1 MTDENRRDVPTMS
14 IDGGLAALHGA
25 ASRREFLRVVGI
37 GAAITLLPGFA
48 GACGSDSVTGPS
60 NEIAGSGEP
69 LLIDFEAGDA
79 AILQLASVMEQI
91 EADFY
96 SRAIAAFAT
105 SNITA
110 AEQAVLTE
118 IRDHELA
125 HRAYLD
131 GTLGSDAARTAT
143 PTFRGVD
150 FTDRVAVLTAARTIE
165 DLGIAMYN
173 GAAQYLTGP
182 DALLAVAKIVSVEG
196 RHSSAI
202 RDLQEPK
209 TAAFSPTAADDV
221 WRPAKAAVTVQ
232 SYLVDKLGFAN
243 IPKTFIEGPNG
254 QG

>member
-1 MTDENRRDVPTMS
+1 MS
-14 IDGGLAALHGA
+14 IDGVLAGSHGA
-25 ASRREFLRVVGI
+25 RSRREFLRVI
-37 GAAITLLPGFA
+37 GLGATIALLPGFA
-48 GACGSDSVTGPS
+48 AACGSDSVTGPS

-69 LLIDFEAGDA
+69 LLIDFESGDA

-96 SRAIAAFAT
+96 SRAVAAFAT

-131 GTLGSDAARTAT
+131 GTLGADAARTAT
-143 PTFRGVD
+143 PTFRGID
-150 FTDRVAVLTAARTIE
+150 FADRAAVLTAARTME

-173 GAAQYLTGP
+173 GAAQYVKGP
-182 DALLAVAKIVSVEG
+182 DVLLAVSKIVSVEG

-209 TAAFSPTAADDV
+209 GTAFSPKATDDV
-221 WRPAKAAVTVQ
+221 WRPAKSAVTIQ
-232 SYLVDKLGFAN
+232 SYLIDKLGFAN
-243 IPKTFIEGPNG
+243 IPTTFIQGPNG

>member
-1 MTDENRRDVPTMS
+1 MTDEISRDVPQMV
-14 IDGGLAALHGA
+14 IDGSFAGSHAAT
-25 ASRREFLRVVGI
+25 SRREFLRVLGL
-37 GAAITLLPGFA
+37 GATIALLPGFA
-48 GACGSDSVTGPS
+48 AACGSDAVTGPS

-69 LLIDFEAGDA
+69 LLIDFASGDA

-96 SRAIAAFAT
+96 SRAVAGFAT

-125 HRAYLD
+125 HRAFLD
-131 GTLGSDAARTAT
+131 GTLGADASRTVT
-143 PTFRGVD
+143 PTFRGID
-150 FTDRVAVLTAARTIE
+150 FADRVAVLTAARTIE
-165 DLGIAMYN
+165 DLGIATYN
-173 GAAQYLTGP
+173 GAAQYLTST
-182 DALLAVAKIVSVEG
+182 DALLAVSKIVSVEG

-209 TAAFSPTAADDV
+209 TAAFSPTASDDV
-221 WRPAKAAVTVQ
+221 WRPAKSAATIQ
-232 SYLVDKLGFAN
+232 SYIVDKLAFAN
-243 IPKTFIEGPNG
+243 IPTTFVEGPNG

>member
-1 MTDENRRDVPTMS
+1 MTDEISRHVPAMV
-14 IDGGLAALHGA
+14 IDGSLAGLHAA
-25 ASRREFLRVVGI
+25 ASRREFLRVLGL
-37 GAAITLLPGFA
+37 GATIALLPGFA
-48 GACGSDSVTGPS
+48 AGCGSDTVTGPS

-69 LLIDFEAGDA
+69 LLIDFASGDT

-96 SRAIAAFAT
+96 SRAIAGFAT

-125 HRAYLD
+125 HRAFLD
-131 GTLGSDAARTAT
+131 GTLGADASRAAT
-143 PTFRGVD
+143 PTFRGID
-150 FTDRVAVLTAARTIE
+150 FADRVAVLTAARTIE
-165 DLGIAMYN
+165 DLGIATYN
-173 GAAQYLTGP
+173 GAAQYLTAT

-209 TAAFSPTAADDV
+209 STAFSPTASDDV
-221 WRPAKAAVTVQ
+221 WRPAKSAATIQ
-232 SYLVDKLGFAN
+232 SYLVDKLAFAN
-243 IPKTFIEGPNG
+243 VPTTFIEGPNG

>member
-1 MTDENRRDVPTMS
+1 MTDERSRDVPPMFT
-14 IDGGLAALHGA
+14 DGSFVGLPPAT
-25 ASRREFLRVVGI
+25 SRREFLRVVGL
-37 GAAITLLPGFA
+37 GATIALLPGFA
-48 GACGSDSVTGPS
+48 AACSSDSVTGPS

-69 LLIDFEAGDA
+69 LLIDFESGDG

-96 SRAIAAFAT
+96 SRAVAAFAT

-131 GTLGSDAARTAT
+131 GTLGADATRTAT
-143 PTFRGVD
+143 PTFRGIN
-150 FTDRVAVLTAARTIE
+150 FADRAAVLTAAQTIE
-165 DLGIAMYN
+165 DLGIATYN
-173 GAAQYLTGP
+173 GAAQYLTGT

-202 RDLQEPK
+202 RDLRDPK
-209 TAAFSPTAADDV
+209 SAAFSATSSDDV
-221 WRPAKAAVTVQ
+221 WRPAKSAVTIQ

-243 IPKTFIEGPNG
+243 IPTTFIQGPNG